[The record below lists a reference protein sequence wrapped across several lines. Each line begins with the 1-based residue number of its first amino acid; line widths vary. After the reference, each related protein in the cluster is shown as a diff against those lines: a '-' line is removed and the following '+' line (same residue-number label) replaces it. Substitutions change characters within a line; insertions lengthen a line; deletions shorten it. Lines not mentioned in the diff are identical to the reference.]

1 MDKTSVLVINGPNLN
16 MLGQREPDQYGK
28 MTLEDICRK
37 IKAHGEQK
45 HIPVDFFQSNSEG
58 ELVNRIQDAPGR
70 FSGIILNAGAYS
82 HTSIAIRDAVST
94 ISVPV
99 IEVHISNVYNREGF
113 RHHSYL
119 APVCAGS
126 IVGFGYLSY
135 ILALEYFALSC
146 QPRH

>member
-16 MLGQREPDQYGK
+16 MLGTREPDQYGD
-28 MTLEDICRK
+28 MTLDEICRN
-37 IKAHGEQK
+37 ITAHAEK
-45 HIPVDFFQSNSEG
+45 RDILVEFFQSNMEG
-58 ELVNRIQDAPGR
+58 ELINRIQEAPAR

-82 HTSIAIRDAVST
+82 HTSIAIRDAVSS

-99 IEVHISNVYNREGF
+99 VEVHISNVYNREGF

-119 APVCAGS
+119 APACAGS

-135 ILALEYFALSC
+135 VLALEYFSLS
-146 QPRH
+146 R